1 MMGEGIGA
9 ARGPGRGERHYGNL
23 AEINVTPLVDVML
36 VLLIIFML
44 TAPFIVGGVDV
55 NLPHTSTSAKA
66 SVEGFIITVDKQRR
80 VYLDDAPIPLAQ
92 LGDVLREIRPV
103 GDPRPVYLRSDQE
116 VAYGF
121 VVRVM
126 GLLKDA
132 GIEGLSL
139 VVDPSEEI

>member
-1 MMGEGIGA
+1 MGAPGGA
-9 ARGPGRGERHYGNL
+9 ASAGRRQYGNL

-55 NLPHTSTSAKA
+55 NLPHTRTTAKA
-66 SVEGFIITVDKQRR
+66 SVEGLILTVDKQRR
-80 VYLDDAPIPLAQ
+80 IYVDEDPIPLSQ
-92 LGDVLREIRPV
+92 LAEVLREIRPLD
-103 GDPRPVYLRSDQE
+103 DPRPVYLRSDQE
-116 VAYGF
+116 VPYGF

-126 GLLKDA
+126 GVVQEA

-139 VVDPSEEI
+139 VVDPTEEN

>member
-1 MMGEGIGA
+1 MMGAPGGA
-9 ARGPGRGERHYGNL
+9 ASAGRRQYGNL

-55 NLPHTSTSAKA
+55 NLPHTRTTAKA
-66 SVEGFIITVDKQRR
+66 SVEGLILTVDKQRR
-80 VYLDDAPIPLAQ
+80 IYVDENPIPLSQ
-92 LGDVLREIRPV
+92 LAEVLREIRPLD
-103 GDPRPVYLRSDQE
+103 DPRPVYLRSDQE
-116 VAYGF
+116 VPYGF

-126 GLLKDA
+126 GVVQEA

-139 VVDPSEEI
+139 VVDPTEEN

>member
-1 MMGEGIGA
+1 MMGAPGGA
-9 ARGPGRGERHYGNL
+9 ASAGRRQYGNL

-55 NLPHTSTSAKA
+55 NLPHTRTTAKA
-66 SVEGFIITVDKQRR
+66 SVEGLILTVDKQRR
-80 VYLDDAPIPLAQ
+80 IYVDEDPIPLSQ
-92 LGDVLREIRPV
+92 LAEVLREIRPLD
-103 GDPRPVYLRSDQE
+103 DPRPVYLRSDQE
-116 VAYGF
+116 VPYGF

-126 GLLKDA
+126 GVVQEA

-139 VVDPSEEI
+139 VVDPTEEN